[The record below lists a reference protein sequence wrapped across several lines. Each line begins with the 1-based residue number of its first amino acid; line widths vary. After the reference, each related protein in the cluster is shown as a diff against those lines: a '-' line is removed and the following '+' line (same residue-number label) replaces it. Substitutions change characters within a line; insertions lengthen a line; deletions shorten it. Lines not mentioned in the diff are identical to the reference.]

1 MYKVVHI
8 YISKYYTWFQYS
20 SYVHFAVKKVLLQH
34 FSLSDIKMGDII
46 SMITSLYCLF
56 LDHKWLTYVNI

>member
-1 MYKVVHI
+1 MYI
-8 YISKYYTWFQYS
+8 LQL
-20 SYVHFAVKKVLLQH
+20 KKVLLQY